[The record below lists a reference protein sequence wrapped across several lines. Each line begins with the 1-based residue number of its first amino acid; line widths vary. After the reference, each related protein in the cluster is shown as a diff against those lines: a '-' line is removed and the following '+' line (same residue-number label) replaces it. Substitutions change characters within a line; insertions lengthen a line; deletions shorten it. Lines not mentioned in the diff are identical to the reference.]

1 MSASKHVGRKTQIA
15 AALSTAVLVAF
26 AATASA
32 GSRDEPID
40 PRIAAAMERDLG
52 ITSEQLPR
60 YFRAEQQ
67 THAKLAQAQRTFGEN
82 FAGGWLERDANG
94 EFKYV
99 VATTLAAKGA
109 NISGAEIRTF
119 RHSLRKL
126 EDTMA
131 GLNDLRA
138 RALDARRI
146 QGVQSWY
153 IDLPSNSVVVSV
165 APGAMLKA
173 ADFVAFS
180 SADADAIRFKVAEGV
195 AMPAASVI
203 GGNRYGSGG
212 GSCSIGFSVT
222 RGSTKGFA
230 TAGHCGGV
238 GTSVSIGGVT
248 VGSVQARSFPS
259 NDRAWASVRS
269 SDTLFGAVNRYNG
282 TNVAVRGS
290 TESGVGAAICR
301 SGYASGW
308 RCGTIT
314 ATNVTVNYSAGAVF
328 GLRQSSACLTQGDSG
343 GSWIVGNQAQGV
355 SSGGQLGA
363 GTPPLSNCQFS
374 NPVSYYQRINP
385 LLSAYGLSLVL
396 G

>member
-1 MSASKHVGRKTQIA
+1 MHASTPVVRKTLIALSLAIA
-15 AALSTAVLVAF
+15 AIGT
-26 AATASA
+26 ATASD
-32 GSRDEPID
+32 REVRID
-40 PRIAAAMERDLG
+40 PRMAAAMERDLG
-52 ITSEQLPR
+52 ITAEQLPA
-60 YFRAEQQ
+60 YFRAERDAIAR
-67 THAKLAQAQRTFGEN
+67 HAQAQRQFGNN
-82 FAGGWLERDANG
+82 FAGGWLERDTSG

-99 VATTLAAKGA
+99 VATTANAKAAQ
-109 NISGAEIRTF
+109 IPGAEIRQV
-119 RHSLRKL
+119 RYSLRQL
-126 EDTMA
+126 EDTMS
-131 GLNDLRA
+131 GLNDIRSRA
-138 RALDARRI
+138 TDARKL

-153 IDLPSNSVVVSV
+153 VDVRSNSVVVSV

-173 ADFVAFS
+173 VDFVAVS
-180 SADADAIRFKVAEGV
+180 PANVDTIRFQAAEGI
-195 AMPAASVI
+195 AMPAANVI

-222 RGSTKGFA
+222 RGATKGFA

-269 SDTLFGAVNRYNG
+269 SDTLVGAVNRYNG
-282 TNVAVRGS
+282 SNVAVRGS

-363 GTPPLSNCQFS
+363 GTPPLSNCQFA